1 MVQLVG
7 DLLLRVVAGWSFP
20 TLPSTGLDPLH
31 PVSFD
36 EEDFREE
43 VGDHNKGGIG

>member
-1 MVQLVG
+1 MVQLV
-7 DLLLRVVAGWSFP
+7 DDVLLHVGAGWSFP
-20 TLPSTGLDPLH
+20 TLPSTGLDRLH

-43 VGDHNKGGIG
+43 FGSGWREVK